1 VAKRAWYALMTGHE
15 FVYGSEYAEYEGEV
29 MNRMMSE
36 SHKAQRHRII
46 SEPDSARKS
55 KSRRRASAQRLFQQ
69 RKYNTE
75 SMIADSRIVM
85 RFARNIG
92 LG

>member
-1 VAKRAWYALMTGHE
+1 MTGHE
-15 FVYGSEYAEYEGEV
+15 FVYGSEYAEYESEV

-46 SEPDSARKS
+46 SEPDSATKS
-55 KSRRRASAQRLFQQ
+55 KPARRRASAQRLFQQ

-92 LG
+92 LRIGK

>member
-1 VAKRAWYALMTGHE
+1 MKKDDPKEVAKRAWYALMTGHE

-46 SEPDSARKS
+46 SEPDSATK
-55 KSRRRASAQRLFQQ
+55 KVSRTAPGISPAPLS
-69 RKYNTE
+69 T
-75 SMIADSRIVM
+75 A
-85 RFARNIG
+85 
-92 LG
+92 